1 MLGHTAPRPRRIAVA
16 LVTLGLAIGGTA
28 PAGASPPTDGDGV
41 TTTVLPHLFP
51 VLGNSRPYD
60 INDRGQVVGISSRWP
75 ALWPGTE
82 VINIAPPGAWIGTP
96 FDAELINN
104 RGQVGMDVDGH
115 AMLWQRGEIVDLD
128 GDASFSSVAG
138 LNDRG
143 QALIWYGS
151 GSRSLRL
158 WDRGRL
164 VEVFTAEDGSYVQHA
179 ALSEDGHVVF
189 NLNPGCDGCPVEPY
203 LWHRG
208 AVTSLAPLAG
218 AVATNR
224 SGQVAGAIRTA
235 DGRYRAALWADG
247 DVTDLGTLGDA
258 ESWPVDINDRGQVVA
273 IAGAISTTGEQRSF
287 LWENGETTDLGTL
300 GGAETRA
307 EMINERGQ
315 VTLQADAP
323 DGTAHAVVWEDGDL
337 IDLGEMHTVHDPVI
351 NERDQ
356 VIGYLPDRTAVI
368 WQLP

>member
-1 MLGHTAPRPRRIAVA
+1 
-16 LVTLGLAIGGTA
+16 
-28 PAGASPPTDGDGV
+28 
-41 TTTVLPHLFP
+41 VLPHLFP

-60 INDRGQVVGISSRWP
+60 INDRSQVVGTSSRWP
-75 ALWPGTE
+75 ALWQGTE
-82 VINIAPPGAWIGTP
+82 VIHLAPPGAWIDSS

-115 AMLWQRGEIVDLD
+115 AMLWKRGEHIDID
-128 GDASFSSVAG
+128 GDASFSSLAG

-143 QALIWYGS
+143 QAAIWYGS
-151 GSRSLRL
+151 GWQALRL

-164 VEVFTAEDGSYVQHA
+164 VEVFAAEDGAYVEHA
-179 ALSEDGHVVF
+179 ALSEGGHVVF
-189 NLNPGCDGCPVEPY
+189 NLNPGCEGCPVDAY

-208 AVTSLAPLAG
+208 VVTSLAPLAG
-218 AVATNR
+218 AVAVNR

-235 DGRYRAALWADG
+235 DGRYRAALWDDG
-247 DVTDLGTLGDA
+247 QVTDLGTLGDA

-273 IAGAISTTGEQRSF
+273 IADATSAGGEQRSF
-287 LWENGETTDLGTL
+287 LWEDGETTNLGTL

-307 EMINERGQ
+307 ETINERGQ
-315 VTLQADAP
+315 VTLQADAL
-323 DGTAHAVVWEDGDL
+323 DGSSHAAVWEDGEL
-337 IDLGEMHTVHDPVI
+337 IDLGEMHAVHDPVI
-351 NERDQ
+351 NERNQ